1 MNYWEIETENTI
13 KALEMLR
20 TYTNKPV
27 VRHDIKEL
35 ASDPET
41 SHASSHLGVLNETP
55 VSIDVYLSEKSPEE
69 SFIHEIFHQILECE
83 GFPQVSIN
91 EDFVEDYIDPLI
103 SGNEQRVHYVLRILR
118 NDFSSTIGHPE
129 VYKRMS
135 SFPLDFEAYFEIEY
149 NKKLERFQKGMH
161 LQKSDEQ
168 YYFYRQQDILIGC
181 DYLLWGDQGKKLFK
195 KLLEYYPDTH
205 SSFLSL
211 HKDIVEIG
219 FATPE
224 TAFQSAK
231 LIKEHIIKYG
241 KRRGLKNKYNRLWEA
256 LEIRL

>member
-20 TYTNKPV
+20 TYTDKPV
-27 VRHDIKEL
+27 VRRAINEL
-35 ASDPET
+35 D
-41 SHASSHLGVLNETP
+41 SSYLGVLDETR

-69 SFIHEIFHQILECE
+69 SFIHEILHQILKYE
-83 GFPQVSIN
+83 GFPKVSIN
-91 EDFVEDYIDPLI
+91 EDFVEDYITPLI
-103 SGNEQRVHYVLRILR
+103 SGNEQRVHYVLEVLR
-118 NDFSSTIGHPE
+118 NDFSSTIQHPE
-129 VYKRMS
+129 VYRRMR

-149 NKKLERFQKGMH
+149 SQKLERFQKGIP
-161 LQKSDEQ
+161 KSNEQ

-181 DYLLWGDQGKKLFK
+181 DYLLWGNQGKMLFK
-195 KLLEYYPDTH
+195 KLSEYYPDTY

-211 HKDIVEIG
+211 HKDIAEIG
-219 FATPE
+219 FATPK

-231 LIKEHIIKYG
+231 LIREHIIKYG
-241 KRRGLKNKYNRLWEA
+241 KRHGLKNKYNRLWEA